1 MIGGTFE
8 YLMSSLPHLSFQNT
22 DEGNERIIGLLTKYA
37 ESKEVSSP
45 VEILDKEA
53 QKFLSPEAFSTFK
66 QTNLRTIHREEFRI
80 HENSVIADFSAFT
93 HNLKKE
99 IGAFRK
105 GKNSK
110 GHKSTKSK
118 IIKLIGEGTPLDKEI
133 QFMQHQW
140 NALEDL
146 SAGHFADFESLLIYK
161 FKLLILQRWWSFE
174 TEPGYKKY
182 TLMTTRVAHG
192 S

>member
-22 DEGNERIIGLLTKYA
+22 EEGNERIIGLLTKYA

-45 VEILDKEA
+45 AEILDKEA
-53 QKFLSPEAFSTFK
+53 QKFLSPVSFSMFK
-66 QTNLRTIHREEFRI
+66 SINLHTIHREEFRS
-80 HENSVIADFSAFT
+80 HENYVIADFAAFT
-93 HNLKKE
+93 YNLKKE

-105 GKNSK
+105 EKNSK
-110 GHKSTKSK
+110 GNKSIKSK
-118 IIKLIGEGTPLDKEI
+118 IIKLIGEGSPLDKEI
-133 QFMQHQW
+133 QFMKHQW
-140 NALEDL
+140 NALEDQ

-161 FKLLILQRWWSFE
+161 FKLLILQRWWSFK
-174 TEPGYKKY
+174 TQSGYKKY